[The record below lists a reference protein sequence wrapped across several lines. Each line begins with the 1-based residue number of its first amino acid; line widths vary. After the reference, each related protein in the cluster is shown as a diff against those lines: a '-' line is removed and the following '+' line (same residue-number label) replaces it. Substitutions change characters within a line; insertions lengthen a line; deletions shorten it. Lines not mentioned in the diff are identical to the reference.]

1 MEKQVIN
8 CRMSGMV
15 ARSIVVM
22 VVVDIM
28 RVVVVTMVVVEADV
42 G

>member
-15 ARSIVVM
+15 ARSIVV

-28 RVVVVTMVVVEADV
+28 RVVVVTMMVVDADV